1 MPKLVRVFEIF
12 DRAEDAVASSKRA
25 ATDFVR
31 AGLLISQLMEG
42 VKIRVLALS
51 EQLGT
56 DSFPS
61 SD

>member
-31 AGLLISQLMEG
+31 AGLLMEG